1 MAATHK
7 STVYK
12 PIAIENPFMEGQDK
26 AYADILFDKMKEM
39 RWWRSVIGVGILI
52 LSLGNFILFLSTA
65 SRQQTVPV
73 LVNVMPTGEAV
84 FLGEVRQ
91 GQLQIPEAAIV
102 FQVRTFITNLRSIS
116 IDPMVI
122 YNNINDVYAM
132 VTSNYEPILTRMLRA
147 NSPFDQV
154 GRIRRSVE
162 IESIIRITQDT
173 YQVDWLD
180 VVFDGSSSRRDT
192 RMRALVTVRILPVTD
207 QSVRHNPLG
216 IYIDGMEMTE
226 L

>member
-1 MAATHK
+1 MAAIHK

-12 PIAIENPFMEGQDK
+12 PLNIENPFREGQDK

-39 RWWRSVIGVGILI
+39 RWWRGIIGIGILVV
-52 LSLGNFILFLSTA
+52 SVANFMLFFSTA
-65 SRQQTVPV
+65 NRQQTVPV
-73 LVNVMPTGEAV
+73 LVNVMPSGEAQ

-91 GQLQIPEAAIV
+91 GHIQVPETAIV
-102 FQVRTFITNLRSIS
+102 FQIRSFITNLRSIS
-116 IDPMVI
+116 TDPHVL
-122 YNNINDVYAM
+122 YNNINDTYAM
-132 VTSNYEPILTRMLRA
+132 VTAAYEPIMTRMLRA
-147 NSPFDQV
+147 NSPFDLV

-180 VVFDGSSSRRDT
+180 VVFDGTSRRNT
-192 RMRALVTVRILPVTD
+192 RMRALVTIKILPVTD

-216 IYIDGMEMTE
+216 IYIDNMEMTE